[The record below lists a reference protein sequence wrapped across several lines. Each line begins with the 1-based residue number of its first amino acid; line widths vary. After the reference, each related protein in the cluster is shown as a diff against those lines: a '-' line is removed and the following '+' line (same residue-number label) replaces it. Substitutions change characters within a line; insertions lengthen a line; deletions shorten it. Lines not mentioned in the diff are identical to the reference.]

1 MRNVYDIVKHPLITE
16 KATSLEKHR
25 KYFFAVDKKANKHQV
40 REAVQMIYKVT
51 VTNVCIICVRP
62 KKRKYKFSQEGYR
75 AGYKKA
81 VVTLKE
87 GEKIATA

>member
-1 MRNVYDIVKHPLITE
+1 MPNTYDIVKHPLVTE
-16 KATSLEKHR
+16 KGTNLEKDR
-25 KYFFAVDKKANKHQV
+25 KYLFAVDKKANKHQV
-40 REAVQMIYKVT
+40 REAVQKIYKVT
-51 VTNVCIICVRP
+51 VTDVCIINVRP

-87 GEKIATA
+87 GEKIASA